1 MHTVKIIAAGF
12 ALLGAL
18 HFLARKFKLG
28 GGDPTGLAVKIF
40 LPVWLVV
47 SLVNLWVGVNHAG
60 YTVLQE
66 MPFFSLV
73 FGLPA
78 AFALLLFLRF
88 RSTK

>member
-1 MHTVKIIAAGF
+1 MHTLKLIAAGF

-18 HFLARKFKLG
+18 HFFARRLKLG
-28 GGDPTGLAVKIF
+28 GGDPTGFAVKLF
-40 LPVWLVV
+40 LPLWLVAA
-47 SLVNLWVGVNHAG
+47 LVNLWIGVNRAG
-60 YTVLQE
+60 YSLLQE

-88 RSTK
+88 R